1 MTEAVVYVEERD
13 RRALSEPYR
22 PLYSPF
28 SSKPVLVHQRND
40 FLGNAF
46 TTHPYL
52 GALLFDNENSE
63 ARDHAAAE
71 RTFLSWLRLA
81 IYMAVVAVAIM
92 VSFHLKR
99 QPTAIELK
107 VAAPLGLIFWLLSLA
122 CLISGLHNYVKT
134 VNHYSTRQAIVQSG
148 LGTQL
153 VFTVIASAIVAACIL
168 FLSTGSEK

>member
-1 MTEAVVYVEERD
+1 
-13 RRALSEPYR
+13 
-22 PLYSPF
+22 
-28 SSKPVLVHQRND
+28 
-40 FLGNAF
+40 
-46 TTHPYL
+46 
-52 GALLFDNENSE
+52 
-63 ARDHAAAE
+63 
-71 RTFLSWLRLA
+71 
-81 IYMAVVAVAIM
+81 MAVVAVAIM

-153 VFTVIASAIVAACIL
+153 VCSPTAPSLKREVLNSFAGIHRHSVSDCRCVHLVLVNRIREIKTYGWHRVRGLRNAGSQPAACNHFIWANIAI
-168 FLSTGSEK
+168 FMPDPRAPKSYHPRWCR